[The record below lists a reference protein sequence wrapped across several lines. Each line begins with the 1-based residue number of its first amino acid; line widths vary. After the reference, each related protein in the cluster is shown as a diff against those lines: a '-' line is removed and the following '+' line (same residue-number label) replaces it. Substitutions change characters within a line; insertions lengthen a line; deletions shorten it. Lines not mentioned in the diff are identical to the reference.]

1 MAGPTD
7 GPDMEAVVV
16 PLAGS
21 EVEARTSGAAAIA
34 ATRELTPVHDLRVI
48 APPIGSS
55 SARQTPVAAVSMA

>member
-1 MAGPTD
+1 MA
-7 GPDMEAVVV
+7 

-21 EVEARTSGAAAIA
+21 EVKARTTGAATIA

-55 SARQTPVAAVSMA
+55 SAPTPVAAVSMA